1 MKNITVK
8 ITPFTLV
15 CVTVVPEPIKTHWVY
30 GTINHYLAFKEAT
43 LLIVGLM
50 KTGEKKKLT
59 FNP

>member
-15 CVTVVPEPIKTHWVY
+15 CITVVSEPIKTHWVC
-30 GTINHYLAFKEAT
+30 GTINHYLTFKEAT

-50 KTGEKKKLT
+50 KAGEKK
-59 FNP
+59 N